1 MTLGDV
7 PWFPSILRTWKNDV
21 MDTKNDQYL
30 YVDLRVVTPSHLIHQ
45 NLPSWEE
52 QEEKIDEDTIKK
64 VDIILYH
71 TGWYKCHQTFDMH
84 IEICCIVTTSIQCL
98 HTQTDAIDYVYIYI
112 HTLQKKYVL
121 YYIYTYL
128 YIYIIDNPY
137 PPWPLG
143 DLPCIP

>member
-1 MTLGDV
+1 
-7 PWFPSILRTWKNDV
+7 
-21 MDTKNDQYL
+21 
-30 YVDLRVVTPSHLIHQ
+30 
-45 NLPSWEE
+45 
-52 QEEKIDEDTIKK
+52 

-112 HTLQKKYVL
+112 YIHYKKNMFIL
-121 YYIYTYL
+121 YIYL